1 MHVAVDCFK
10 MLTPQKKLQTIALED
25 FLHVIYG
32 SSYTYAINIVH
43 CMIEKPL
50 FWKLYEKLWND

>member
-1 MHVAVDCFK
+1 MHDGVDCFK

-50 FWKLYEKLWND
+50 F